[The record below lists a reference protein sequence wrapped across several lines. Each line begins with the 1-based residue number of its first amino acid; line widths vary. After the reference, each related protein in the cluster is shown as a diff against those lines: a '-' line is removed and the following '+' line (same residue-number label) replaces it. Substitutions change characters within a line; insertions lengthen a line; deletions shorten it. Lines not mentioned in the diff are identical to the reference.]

1 MITLRNSLLLLLAA
15 LCLSGC
21 ATTITNLTPSNLP
34 RNGNSLYPFE
44 VTFETSQTSMR
55 EDTLKP
61 YVMIGENIYPMQP
74 VQMVK
79 NRWETLV
86 PIPASTN
93 YLYYRYKFDYTYDR
107 IPKPSSSSRLSTTYK
122 LEIVDK

>member
-1 MITLRNSLLLLLAA
+1 MNLRKSLLLVLAA

-21 ATTITNLTPSNLP
+21 ATTITNLTPGNLP
-34 RNGNSLYPFE
+34 RNANNLYPFE
-44 VTFETSQTSMR
+44 VTLETSEASIR
-55 EDTLKP
+55 EDTIKP
-61 YVMIGENIYPMQP
+61 FVMIGENIYPMQA

-93 YLYYRYKFDYTYDR
+93 YVYYRYKFDYTYDR
-107 IPKPSSSSRLSTTYK
+107 IPKPGNSSRLSTTYK